1 MVVADK
7 VQISVVEL
15 DSRSDSFNCYLNEIR
30 MLGIVSDIY
39 LYNVTTACIS
49 LSHILHNSV
58 LY

>member
-15 DSRSDSFNCYLNEIR
+15 DSRSDIFNCYLNEIR
-30 MLGIVSDIY
+30 ILGIVSDIY
-39 LYNVTTACIS
+39 LYNVTTASMS